1 MDSGASRY
9 SWIRREILAF
19 STSHALL
26 AKFLGDVC
34 LEGFLPIRR
43 VVPGVLDFGDR
54 QGGMRRTR
62 ADRGLRVREVLLGRD
77 RAHLVAVAVGLIE
90 NTSRAMSAQLL
101 TAPEPV
107 RSYVPNG
114 APESNRWKTASAM
127 SRVKVRRSYW
137 AGSEKS
143 NVSMSLNSKPSRPC
157 SST

>member
-1 MDSGASRY
+1 
-9 SWIRREILAF
+9 
-19 STSHALL
+19 
-26 AKFLGDVC
+26 
-34 LEGFLPIRR
+34 
-43 VVPGVLDFGDR
+43 
-54 QGGMRRTR
+54 MRRTR